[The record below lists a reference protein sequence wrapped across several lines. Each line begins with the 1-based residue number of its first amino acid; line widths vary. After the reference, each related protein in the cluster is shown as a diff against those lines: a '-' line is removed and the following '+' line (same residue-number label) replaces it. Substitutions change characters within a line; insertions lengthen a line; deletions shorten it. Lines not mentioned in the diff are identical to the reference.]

1 MRYAV
6 IMAGGSGTR
15 LWPLSQQGSPKQLL
29 PLFGGRSLLQIS
41 WARAKR
47 LVPPE
52 RLLVCTGAPYAE
64 DVKAQLPDLLDENL
78 LGEPVGRDSLNAA
91 AWPAAVLL
99 RRDPEAVMAVLTAD
113 HVLSPDV
120 VFANRLSE
128 GFALAESDHGALVTF
143 GIVPTSPHTGYG
155 YLERGESVKG
165 FENAAK
171 VVSFTEKPGEQTAAS
186 WVASG
191 RYWWNSGLFV
201 WRASTFLEQVRLL
214 QPATYDALTQ
224 LADDPG
230 RLSAIYPA
238 LTRISIDYAVM
249 EPVSRGRG
257 SAHVLAVALPVQWAD
272 VGSYGALYKMLQQ
285 DSSHNANVGHVL
297 MMEASDNLAFNQA
310 EGMLALIGVHG
321 LAVVRTDNATLVVPL
336 DQAQKVKQ
344 LAAQVDG

>member
-155 YLERGESVKG
+155 YLERGAPVPG

-171 VVSFTEKPGEQTAAS
+171 VVSFTEKPGERTAAT

-191 RYWWNSGLFV
+191 RYWWNSGMFV
-201 WRASTFLEQVRLL
+201 WRAATFLDQVRLL
-214 QPATYDALTQ
+214 QPATYEAMLT
-224 LADDPG
+224 LADAPDK
-230 RLSAIYPA
+230 LTDLYPS

-257 SAHVLAVALPVQWAD
+257 TARVVAVELPIQWAD
-272 VGSYGALYKMLQQ
+272 VGSYATLYQALPQ
-285 DSSHNANVGHVL
+285 DDAHNATVGHVMTL
-297 MMEASDNLAFNQA
+297 DASGNLAFNEA
-310 EGMLALIGVHG
+310 EGTLALIGVKG
-321 LAVVRTDNATLVVPL
+321 LAVVRTEGTTLVVPL
-336 DQAQKVKQ
+336 DQAQKVKH
-344 LAAQVDG
+344 LAAQAEV